1 MNKKTIRLGTW
12 NVRTMLPPGK
22 MSETAREMRRY
33 KIEILAIQETRW
45 SGKGKIDKT
54 NYTLYYA
61 GEKKQGK
68 NGTAFLVGGGIRNK
82 IMQYEAVDGRISWI
96 RIENKQANITIINAY
111 APTENSKEEEKT
123 KFYDKLEKVCEKV
136 KRNDILMIVGD
147 FNAKIG
153 KEERNEGVAGKET
166 IHDTTND
173 NGAKICDLAAATN
186 TFIVSTQYRHKR
198 EHKITWMIPGGTEG
212 NQIDHML
219 ISKKWKR
226 IIQDVRTYRGAN
238 VDSDHLLVVAK
249 MRAKVVKQTGGSR
262 KNGWDVEKLNH
273 TRHNDEYKKEMRKKL
288 ETREEEVD
296 IDEEWKNL
304 KESIIDTAE
313 TVLGRRTTRKR
324 KEWFDEEC
332 EKRTEAKNQARN
344 RWLMTGNLKD
354 LENYKE
360 KRKEATKY
368 CKHKKESW
376 IGELMQE
383 VEVNNRDSRKL
394 YKLIKHWNSTSKK
407 TQRIGNKR
415 WETYYTELFREEKE
429 ITGRKKEKVEM
440 EDSNNEDDAPSYDE
454 YMEIIAQLK
463 TKKAAGPDQI
473 SNELI
478 KQGGHELLS
487 RVYRILVAVWQSEIM
502 PEEWRTGLLIPLL
515 KKGDPTQCN
524 NYRGIMLLNTTYKI
538 LTSIIRKRLAEHTET
553 KLGEYQNGFRKGK
566 STIDAIHVM
575 SQIIE
580 KSYEYDIELHILF
593 IDFKQA
599 FDNINRRSLVEQMQQ
614 MKIPEK
620 LIKLTK
626 MTMDNSKARISTTE
640 GVTNEINIERGVR
653 QGDALSTTLFNIALD
668 GAIKAAGLDRAIT
681 VSATQVIAYADDIA
695 LITRDKKSL
704 GAALQKLV
712 TETEKRGLQLNQ
724 DKTKYM
730 IISRR
735 KTDHIKETNLGSY
748 TFKKVENF
756 KYLGVNVNEKNERS
770 AEIKERIQ
778 AANKAY
784 WKYQRYL
791 TDHHISRATK
801 IKIYKAA
808 IRPVATYA
816 AETMRLTN
824 TDEENLGIFERKVLR
839 KIAGPRRTEEGE
851 YRILMNHEIRDI
863 IEGEDIVGFVKA
875 QRLRWFGHVQRRDTQ
890 HILRKTLN
898 WRPVEGRPRGRPR
911 IRWEDQIHEDIRRIG
926 IEDWRNKIQDRKSWE
941 KNIRAAREQ
950 GRI

>member
-12 NVRTMLPPGK
+12 NVRTMLAPGK

-54 NYTLYYA
+54 NFTLYYA

-68 NGTAFLVGGGIRNK
+68 NGTAFLVEGGIRNK

-123 KFYDKLEKVCEKV
+123 KFNDKLEKVCEKV

-153 KEERNEGVAGKET
+153 KKERNEGVAGKAT

-219 ISKKWKR
+219 ISKRWKR
-226 IIQDVRTYRGAN
+226 IIQDVRTYGGAN
-238 VDSDHLLVVAK
+238 VDSDYLLVVAK
-249 MRAKVVKQTGGSR
+249 MRMKVVKQTGGSR

-344 RWLMTGNLKD
+344 RWLKTGNLKD

-473 SNELI
+473 IKELI

-487 RVYRILVAVWQSEIM
+487 KVYRILVAVWQSETM

-553 KLGEYQNGFRKGK
+553 KLGE
-566 STIDAIHVM
+566 
-575 SQIIE
+575 
-580 KSYEYDIELHILF
+580 
-593 IDFKQA
+593 
-599 FDNINRRSLVEQMQQ
+599 
-614 MKIPEK
+614 
-620 LIKLTK
+620 
-626 MTMDNSKARISTTE
+626 
-640 GVTNEINIERGVR
+640 
-653 QGDALSTTLFNIALD
+653 
-668 GAIKAAGLDRAIT
+668 
-681 VSATQVIAYADDIA
+681 
-695 LITRDKKSL
+695 
-704 GAALQKLV
+704 
-712 TETEKRGLQLNQ
+712 
-724 DKTKYM
+724 
-730 IISRR
+730 
-735 KTDHIKETNLGSY
+735 
-748 TFKKVENF
+748 
-756 KYLGVNVNEKNERS
+756 
-770 AEIKERIQ
+770 
-778 AANKAY
+778 
-784 WKYQRYL
+784 
-791 TDHHISRATK
+791 
-801 IKIYKAA
+801 
-808 IRPVATYA
+808 
-816 AETMRLTN
+816 
-824 TDEENLGIFERKVLR
+824 
-839 KIAGPRRTEEGE
+839 
-851 YRILMNHEIRDI
+851 
-863 IEGEDIVGFVKA
+863 
-875 QRLRWFGHVQRRDTQ
+875 
-890 HILRKTLN
+890 
-898 WRPVEGRPRGRPR
+898 
-911 IRWEDQIHEDIRRIG
+911 
-926 IEDWRNKIQDRKSWE
+926 
-941 KNIRAAREQ
+941 
-950 GRI
+950 